1 MDQLKLLVD
10 LQSSINDALQSAI
23 DEQKKELA
31 SKPAAVPLSK
41 DELWRL
47 VDNDETW
54 EDAANL
60 HVWVQPVGFNFVVP
74 ALLDYCDGE
83 VIAVT
88 SAMRDGS
95 DWYYSRDYG
104 INWVLYT
111 ERPEL

>member
-1 MDQLKLLVD
+1 MENLQLLLDVKREVE
-10 LQSSINDALQSAI
+10 SVLQSAV
-23 DEQKKELA
+23 DKANDELA
-31 SKPAAVPLSK
+31 KKPAPKPLSK
-41 DELWRL
+41 QELWRL
-47 VDNDETW
+47 VDSDETW
-54 EDAANL
+54 EDGANL
-60 HVWVQPVGFNFVVP
+60 HVWVQPVGYSFAVP
-74 ALLDYCDGE
+74 ALLDCFDGE